1 MRCIT
6 YSLTGHCPIA
16 HVERKKPCGQRWFRF
31 AGTDEPKPRFAQVLW
46 KIYDRIEHSPPN
58 GILVVTC
65 GMFSIKLPSSPQ
77 PNNHSTV
84 PRVAGRMVVQ
94 IASIRVIS
102 FFLLTACWAFCQS
115 ELPSPDLLQEVQF
128 GLSSPEVQRQE
139 MLTWRSLPDA
149 PSAQGPTRAEK
160 FHAFVEEARSPLTL
174 GAVAINVR
182 VMREEQHLTPGMQPS
197 FTSLYRTAVLQKES
211 SVFFGKYL
219 YPLLLRQDP
228 RYHASTSDTIIGRAT
243 YAASRVLIT
252 HNDSGKRTVNISYLL
267 GVLTSAAVAA
277 AYRPYWARSPSTT
290 FKDLGSTIGSDA
302 GINVLHEFWPGI
314 RQVLK
319 RHSPKFVSRIEKRIT
334 SDQTPPE
341 VVSTPAR

>member
-1 MRCIT
+1 MSTLAQTNARWGANLRCAPILIAEEQESRLPLYGT
-6 YSLTGHCPIA
+6 EPWWVKLQQSGSFLFFYWLFAGRGARANILQLICSRDQSLTAQTH
-16 HVERKKPCGQRWFRF
+16 RK
-31 AGTDEPKPRFAQVLW
+31 
-46 KIYDRIEHSPPN
+46 YS
-58 GILVVTC
+58 
-65 GMFSIKLPSSPQ
+65 
-77 PNNHSTV
+77 
-84 PRVAGRMVVQ
+84 
-94 IASIRVIS
+94 AS
-102 FFLLTACWAFCQS
+102 
-115 ELPSPDLLQEVQF
+115 
-128 GLSSPEVQRQE
+128 E

-149 PSAQGPTRAEK
+149 PSVQCPTRAEK
-160 FHAFVEEARSPLTL
+160 FHAFVEAARSPLTL

-182 VMREEQHLTPGMQPS
+182 IMREEEEHLAPGMQPS
-197 FTSLYRTAVLQKES
+197 FTALYRAAVLQKES

-219 YPLLLRQDP
+219 YPMLLRQDP
-228 RYHASTSDTIIGRAT
+228 RYHASTSDTIMGRAT

-252 HNDSGKRTVNISYLL
+252 RNDSGKRTVNTSYLL

-319 RHSPKFVSRIEKRIT
+319 RHSPKFVTRIEKRIT

-341 VVSTPAR
+341 VVST